1 MAKFFEVQ
9 FRSENEKK
17 LQTYWPEGGRIGCT
31 AIEARQRHDDLVE
44 AGEAKET
51 IDGVVPYVVEVIA
64 VHVTTKKLAPVDG
77 NGKVGKR
84 RRVGVRKAKSVLLSF
99 IDGPNDVTQ
108 RGPWAINVPEPDP
121 ATLN

>member
-9 FRSENEKK
+9 FRSEIEKT
-17 LQTYWPEGGRIGCT
+17 LRAYWPEGGRIGCT

-44 AGEAKET
+44 AGETGQT
-51 IDGVVPYVVEVIA
+51 IDGVVPCVIEVIA

-84 RRVGVRKAKSVLLSF
+84 RRVGVRKTRSVLTSF
-99 IDGPNDVTQ
+99 VDGPNDVTQ
-108 RGPWAINVPEPDP
+108 RGPWAINIPDADP
-121 ATLN
+121 LALN